1 MSYYASGVISM
12 RKFPETGLPG
22 DAIQAE
28 GLVFVGIDIAVNR
41 EKGLRCVVKTSDGQ
55 LWETTLRLRRPIQL
69 LLHYPFVN
77 LPLPDH
83 HEISAQFL
91 SNVFM
96 LDDEQAISL
105 AQIFNLALYTA
116 IDSPPMLANG
126 NRRVSETIWHNHII
140 PGIKDRVGGIYWT
153 PNQLEIAEILYAFFN
168 EPQTLTTEQIT
179 KLSQT
184 LWMFVGFWLHTV
196 FRNVGRDTIEVYPAS
211 LRQVC
216 QDITN
221 SPFSNEL
228 HQDFA
233 NWNTTLDFDDFI
245 NRKSETNDA
254 AISCFTA
261 YLVHLGRSEQL
272 HPDEIVVPLHQGR
285 PFNIQGNQ

>member
-12 RKFPETGLPG
+12 NRFPNTGLPD
-22 DAIQAE
+22 DALQAE
-28 GLVFVGIDIAVNR
+28 GSVFVGIDIAVNR
-41 EKGLRCVVKTSDGQ
+41 EKGLRCVFKTSDGQ
-55 LWETTLRLRRPIQL
+55 LWETILRLRIPIQL
-69 LLHYPFVN
+69 QANYPFVN
-77 LPLPDH
+77 LPLPDPH
-83 HEISAQFL
+83 GISAQFL
-91 SNVFM
+91 SNIFT
-96 LDDEQAISL
+96 LTEEQAISL

-140 PGIKDRVGGIYWT
+140 PGIKNGRGGIYRT
-153 PNQLEIAEILYAFFN
+153 PNQLEMTEILDAFFN
-168 EPQTLTTEQIT
+168 EPQALTTEQIT

-216 QDITN
+216 QDIMN
-221 SPFSNEL
+221 SEFSDVL
-228 HQDFA
+228 HQDFE

-261 YLVHLGRSEQL
+261 YLVHLGGSEQL
-272 HPDEIVVPLHQGR
+272 HPEEIVVPLHHGR